1 MSGTGGLQRLTSSFI
16 SNYKIPLPPLEIQE
30 QIVAEL
36 DEYQKEIEK
45 KKQEICEYENKIKE
59 KIGEV
64 WGEEI

>member
-16 SNYKIPLPPLEIQE
+16 ANYKIPLPPLEIQE

-36 DEYQKEIEK
+36 DGYQKEIEK
-45 KKQEICEYENKIKE
+45 KKQEIIEFENKIKE

-64 WGEEI
+64 WG